1 MRFEGTRN
9 IECGKWQSAHALVTI
24 PPPLK
29 EKKTMKLPPVALV
42 FVLTLCVL
50 LLASSSPD
58 DRALTDPKSV
68 SSESNS
74 AAHPVPIDDLYYT
87 RSAAGAAWSPD
98 GKEVVLTTDLSG
110 RQNLWKV
117 SASGGWPLQLTQSDD
132 REFGAAWSPDGK
144 WIVYQQDSGG
154 NELWDLFAVPGEGG
168 EAVNLTNTPE
178 IREESPLWSPDGKT
192 IAFGYKPKDSPAYDI
207 ALLDWQTRKVR
218 KLTKEETKNHSWGPV
233 AWTADGK
240 TIFANRGEISGESE
254 SDVYSIDVA
263 SGKVENLTPH
273 QGKVLFAASSLSP
286 DGSKVL
292 ITSNQKNGANN
303 VALLDSSSKKVAWV
317 TDTKWDAGSGN
328 FSPDGKSFTYLINE
342 DGRTDMYLA
351 DTATMRAGKIDFPP
365 GLNYFSGNPSP
376 FSGDGRHLLVSH
388 ESSTRP
394 GDIWVYDL
402 AEHKPRQLTYSAI
415 ASLEAVPM
423 PGAQIVHYKTFDGKV
438 ISALL
443 WIPFNLKRDG
453 TNPGIVLPHGGP
465 TGQVGDYWNP
475 EVAALVSRG
484 YVCIAPN
491 VRGSSGYGI
500 DFQKANYQDLGGG
513 DLQDEVYATKF
524 LVATGYVN
532 PKKIGITGGSYGGY
546 MTLMAVGKTPDVW
559 AAGVEQFGIISW
571 FTMLQHEDALL
582 QEYEKSLLG
591 DPVKDRKIY
600 EADSPITYIHQAK
613 APLLVLQGEN
623 DPRVPKEEAQQVVD
637 SLKKDGKTVD
647 VHYYPNEGHG
657 FEKRENRIDAI
668 RRMVAWFDKYLK
680 SA

>member
-1 MRFEGTRN
+1 
-9 IECGKWQSAHALVTI
+9 
-24 PPPLK
+24 
-29 EKKTMKLPPVALV
+29 MKLPRLAIVSAPV
-42 FVLTLCVL
+42 LCAL
-50 LLASSSPD
+50 LLASSSPE

-74 AAHPVPIDDLYYT
+74 NAHPVPIDDLYYT

-117 SASGGWPLQLTQSDD
+117 SSSGGWPLQLTQSDD
-132 REFGAAWSPDGK
+132 RQFGATWSPDSK

-154 NELWDLFAVPGEGG
+154 NELWDLFAVPSEGG

-178 IREESPLWSPDGKT
+178 IREENPLWSPNGKT
-192 IAFGYKPKDSPAYDI
+192 IAFGYKPKDSPSYDI
-207 ALLDWQTRKVR
+207 ALLDWQTKKVR
-218 KLTKEETKNHSWGPV
+218 KLTNEESKNHSWGAV

-254 SDVYSIDVA
+254 SDVYAIDVA

-286 DGSKVL
+286 GGRNVL

-303 VALLDSSSKKVAWV
+303 VALLDSASKKVTWI

-351 DTATMRAGKIDFPP
+351 DATSLRAQKIDFPA
-365 GLNYFSGNPSP
+365 GLNYFSGNPTP
-376 FSGDGRHLLVSH
+376 FSGDGQHLLVSH

-394 GDIWVYDL
+394 GDIWIYDL
-402 AEHKPRQLTYSAI
+402 PEGKPRQLTYSAI
-415 ASLEAVPM
+415 ASLEVIPM
-423 PGAQIVHYKTFDGKV
+423 PGAQIVHYKSFDGKV

-443 WIPFNLKRDG
+443 WMPFNLKRDG
-453 TNPGIVLPHGGP
+453 TNPAIVLPHGGP
-465 TGQVGDYWNP
+465 TGQMVDYWNP

-484 YVCIAPN
+484 YICIAPN
-491 VRGSSGYGI
+491 VRGSTGYGI
-500 DFQKANYQDLGGG
+500 EFQKANYQDLGGG

-559 AAGVEQFGIISW
+559 AAGVEEFGIINW

-600 EADSPITYIHQAK
+600 EADSPVTYVHQVK

-637 SLKKDGKTVD
+637 SLRKDGKTVD